1 MRSPKQTEFGTEM
14 RDRDP
19 SASLLRELRKSRLV
33 RHQLDASHSGLLP
46 FGFARASRHK
56 HRYRLFRRD
65 GRHFREIRGTLLEK
79 GGKRFLRFCRAQ
91 PLKELLGLDFQCSLS
106 ELAN

>member
-1 MRSPKQTEFGTEM
+1 MRSPKQTEFAIEM

-19 SASLLRELRKSRLV
+19 SASLLRVAKEPFSPPSTCR
-33 RHQLDASHSGLLP
+33 QP

-65 GRHFREIRGTLLEK
+65 VRHFREIRGTLLEEGRK
-79 GGKRFLRFCRAQ
+79 CFLRFCGTQ
-91 PLKELLGLDFQCSLS
+91 PLKELLGFDFQCSLS